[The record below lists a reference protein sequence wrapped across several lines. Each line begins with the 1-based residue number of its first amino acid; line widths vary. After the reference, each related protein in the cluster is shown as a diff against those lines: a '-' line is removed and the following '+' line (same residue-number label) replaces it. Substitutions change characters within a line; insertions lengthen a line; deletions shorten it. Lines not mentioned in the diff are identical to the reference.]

1 MAASEHAG
9 TGFSRRTMLEGSA
22 LFAAGTTFI
31 DGLPAQAANVSDPMV
46 PVLPVTRI
54 VIVQLHVANPRRWW
68 MMWRTSAVWK
78 RGWTAK
84 ELSTYATRNET

>member
-1 MAASEHAG
+1 M
-9 TGFSRRTMLEGSA
+9 RRRKDQM
-22 LFAAGTTFI
+22 I
-31 DGLPAQAANVSDPMV
+31 
-46 PVLPVTRI
+46 PVLPVTRM

-84 ELSTYATRNET
+84 ELSTYATRNETLGLIMRVVTLSRDR